1 MIIIH
6 SQNAAYYAPPKTG
19 TTAIIHALRK
29 LGLVSKSESKGKHV
43 ISPAPAK
50 YFHFITVRN
59 PYSRFFSIW
68 IHLRNTEVRRKKTW
82 NPRIAPGGAH
92 PLRMAKFKSFHK
104 AISYLASI
112 NWQKDWPE
120 LFVSCQMAAMHH
132 VDAILKMESLEQD
145 FRKLPFIPDDYT
157 LEVKSPVPGI
167 PLDHNKQWYEHY
179 DAETRKVVADAFRE
193 EFECSGYSV
202 DDFQVGRK

>member
-1 MIIIH
+1 MPTWGSCVSCSGYQERGGNIHMIIIH

-112 NWQKDWPE
+112 NWQKDWRNYSYP
-120 LFVSCQMAAMHH
+120 
-132 VDAILKMESLEQD
+132 
-145 FRKLPFIPDDYT
+145 
-157 LEVKSPVPGI
+157 VKWRPCITWMQS
-167 PLDHNKQWYEHY
+167 
-179 DAETRKVVADAFRE
+179 
-193 EFECSGYSV
+193 
-202 DDFQVGRK
+202 